1 MKIRLAYTLFFGLLA
16 AVVLMGNK
24 NGRASTPPGAGN
36 TGAPGD
42 QALANGTPIVC
53 NSCHTPSNPN
63 PISSTTTIAVLDSL
77 GNTVTQYLP
86 GKVYTARVTINTVS
100 GNPLRWGF
108 QMIALKDAGNT
119 DLDGFSDI
127 APNNYKIVTVNS
139 TGRTYAEHDNSS
151 STNIFNVRW
160 TAPVAGTGNVTFY
173 AAGNAVNNNGSS
185 GGDGASFSN
194 LKLSEGST
202 TAIQNPD
209 AARIGMR
216 VWPNPVVSNAQMLV
230 SLPEAGAYRL
240 AAFDLSGR
248 MVWETNLDLAAGE
261 QALDVPAAN
270 WTPGVYFLS
279 LSGGGILAN
288 IKVAKF

>member
-16 AVVLMGNK
+16 AVVLMSNK

-127 APNNYKIVTVNS
+127 NPNNYKIVTVNS

-202 TAIQNPD
+202 TATQNPD

-230 SLPEAGAYRL
+230 ALPEAGAYRL

-279 LSGGGILAN
+279 LSGGGISAN

>member
-16 AVVLMGNK
+16 AVVLMSNK

-202 TAIQNPD
+202 TATQNPD

-230 SLPEAGAYRL
+230 ALPEAGAYRL

-279 LSGGGILAN
+279 LSGGGISAN